1 MGSGVLAFPIARIRK
16 FTLTKHKAY
25 PMIVPFLT
33 ALSAATSSAQNEERD
48 PEARLAE
55 LGITLRKASS
65 PVANYVNAVRT
76 GDLLFLSGK
85 VPLRADG
92 TMVTGKVGADLSVE
106 EGYEAARLAGVQLI
120 STLKDELGDL
130 GRVRRVVKALGMVN
144 AAPDFGQHP
153 AVINGFSDLMVAVFG
168 DRGRHARS
176 AIGMGS
182 LPDNVA
188 VEIELI
194 VEVG

>member
-1 MGSGVLAFPIARIRK
+1 
-16 FTLTKHKAY
+16 
-25 PMIVPFLT
+25 MIVPFLT
-33 ALSAATSSAQNEERD
+33 ALSAATSSEQNEERN

-65 PVANYVNAVRT
+65 PVANYVNAVRA

-106 EGYEAARLAGVQLI
+106 EGYEAARLVGVQLI

-144 AAPDFGQHP
+144 ATPDFGKHP

>member
-1 MGSGVLAFPIARIRK
+1 
-16 FTLTKHKAY
+16 
-25 PMIVPFLT
+25 MIIPFLT
-33 ALSAATSSAQNEERD
+33 ALSAATSSGQNEERN

-76 GDLLFLSGK
+76 DDLLFLSGK

-92 TMVTGKVGADLSVE
+92 TMVTGKVGAGLSVE
-106 EGYEAARLAGVQLI
+106 EGYEAARLVGVQLI

>member
-1 MGSGVLAFPIARIRK
+1 
-16 FTLTKHKAY
+16 
-25 PMIVPFLT
+25 MIVPFLT

-106 EGYEAARLAGVQLI
+106 EGYEAARLVGVQLI

-144 AAPDFGQHP
+144 AAPDFGKHP

>member
-1 MGSGVLAFPIARIRK
+1 
-16 FTLTKHKAY
+16 
-25 PMIVPFLT
+25 MIVPFLT
-33 ALSAATSSAQNEERD
+33 ALSAATSSGQNEERN

-85 VPLRADG
+85 VPLRPDG

-106 EGYEAARLAGVQLI
+106 EGYEAARLVGVQLI

>member
-1 MGSGVLAFPIARIRK
+1 
-16 FTLTKHKAY
+16 
-25 PMIVPFLT
+25 MIVPFLT
-33 ALSAATSSAQNEERD
+33 ALSAATSSEHNEERN

-92 TMVTGKVGADLSVE
+92 TMVAGKVGADLSVE
-106 EGYEAARLAGVQLI
+106 EGYEAARLVGVQLI

-144 AAPDFGQHP
+144 ATPDFGQHP